1 MAKSRDRQKDEL
13 SLPRVGNDG
22 SRGVRSSPPGRRK
35 VLLIAGAAPLSR
47 GLWPNR
53 SWRLDDARRSQKG
66 RPGRGEARRS
76 ARGAARG
83 PSRGRERPAPQDLS
97 PAEAGHGVV
106 KRRSLQ
112 AALKNI
118 RGRLG
123 NARGAGARS
132 ECVGKQTSVRRIA
145 RRAPR
150 RAARQVGRAALAHGK
165 PSRRWCG

>member
-112 AALKNI
+112 AAQENI
-118 RGRLG
+118 RAGWETREARVLVVNVLG
-123 NARGAGARS
+123 
-132 ECVGKQTSVRRIA
+132 
-145 RRAPR
+145 
-150 RAARQVGRAALAHGK
+150 
-165 PSRRWCG
+165 SRRRSDASRVARHDEPQGKSCGRR